1 MDYKAR
7 GMKLVSLRNYS
18 LAYSKDE
25 PRALSNVSLDI
36 YEKESVV
43 VSGLSGAGKSTL
55 CLAAAGL
62 LETFPAAVTD
72 GVVVRNRKDG
82 RPGSGIAVVLQNF
95 YAQITYLRQTVMEEI
110 AFPCEN
116 MGLPREETARR
127 VAESIE
133 KIRIEH
139 IAHRNPLELSG
150 GEKQKVVLAAALAMK
165 PDLLILDEPLSQL
178 DPETTSY
185 LAGVLVELKT
195 EMALLVAENDPYL
208 TLKVADRLVVLS
220 DGKIIADGPPDE
232 AINSS
237 TVEHLDL
244 PAWTRCVA
252 LAKERGLIA
261 GPPDGTEYEL
271 NYRKALCQLKGI
283 V

>member
-1 MDYKAR
+1 
-7 GMKLVSLRNYS
+7 MKLVSFTNFS

-25 PRALSNVSLDI
+25 PPALNGVSLDI
-36 YEKESVV
+36 NEKESIV
-43 VSGLSGAGKSTL
+43 VSGLSGSGKTTL

-62 LETFPAAVTD
+62 LETFPAAVVE
-72 GVVVRNRKDG
+72 GNVVRNRKDG

-95 YAQITYLRQTVMEEI
+95 YSQITYLRPTVMEEI

-116 MGLPREETARR
+116 MGLPRDETARR
-127 VAESIE
+127 VAESRE
-133 KIRIEH
+133 RVRIEH
-139 IAHRNPLELSG
+139 IADRNPLELSG

-185 LAGVLVELKT
+185 LAGVLAGLKS
-195 EMALLVAENDPYL
+195 EMALIVAENDPYL

-220 DGKIIADGPPDE
+220 EGRIIADAPPQE
-232 AINSS
+232 AVNAS

-244 PAWTRCVA
+244 PAWTKCLA
-252 LAKERGLIA
+252 LATDKGIVA
-261 GPPDGTEYEL
+261 GSPETPKYEL
-271 NYRKALCQLKGI
+271 NYRQALSRLKGT

>member
-1 MDYKAR
+1 
-7 GMKLVSLRNYS
+7 MKLVSLTNFS

-25 PRALSNVSLDI
+25 PRALSGVSLDI
-36 YEKESVV
+36 EEKESIV
-43 VSGLSGAGKSTL
+43 VSGLSGSGKSTL

-62 LETFPAAVTD
+62 LETFPAAVTE
-72 GVVVRNRKDG
+72 GEVARNRKDG

-95 YAQITYLRQTVMEEI
+95 YSQITYLRQTVMEEI

-127 VAESIE
+127 VAEAVG

-139 IAHRNPLELSG
+139 IADRNPLELSG
-150 GEKQKVVLAAALAMK
+150 GEKQKVVLASAIAMK

-185 LAGVLVELKT
+185 LADVLGELKS

-220 DGKIIADGPPDE
+220 EGRIIADGLPEE
-232 AINSS
+232 AVNES
-237 TVEHLDL
+237 TVEHLEL
-244 PAWTRCVA
+244 PAWTKCLAV
-252 LAKERGLIA
+252 AKEHGLA
-261 GPPDGTEYEL
+261 GGSPGSAGYEL
-271 NYRKALCQLKGI
+271 NYRRALSQLKGI
-283 V
+283 A